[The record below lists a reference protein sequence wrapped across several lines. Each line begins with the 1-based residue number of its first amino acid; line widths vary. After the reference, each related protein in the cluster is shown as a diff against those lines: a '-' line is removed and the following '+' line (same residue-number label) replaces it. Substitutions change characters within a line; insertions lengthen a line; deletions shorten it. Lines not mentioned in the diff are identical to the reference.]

1 LTGALGPCSS
11 DPRGVSS
18 LDASWKFIRTN
29 VPGAQQID
37 FDDSAWST
45 VDVPHTWNNLDG
57 QDGGNNYYR
66 GIGWYRKH
74 VTIAPDQAG
83 KEFFLKFD
91 GAALVT
97 DLYVNGTFI
106 GEHRG
111 GFAAFTW
118 DVTPYLN

>member
-1 LTGALGPCSS
+1 MRSCFPFVCGNRPRSHSLAGSAHLHCEPLEDRLVLSSLTRALGPCSS
-11 DPRGVSS
+11 DPRSVSS

-83 KEFFLKFD
+83 K
-91 GAALVT
+91 
-97 DLYVNGTFI
+97 
-106 GEHRG
+106 
-111 GFAAFTW
+111 
-118 DVTPYLN
+118 